1 MLGTKY
7 HTYIRCDWI
16 FKVRRNVQTL
26 FKSQYAHT
34 IVEVKSVTE
43 KQYEVVENRIPYY
56 NEKIVEVP
64 VEIEKII

>member
-1 MLGTKY
+1 MVETDRVVEK
-7 HTYIRCDWI
+7 
-16 FKVRRNVQTL
+16 L
-26 FKSQYAHT
+26 F
-34 IVEVKSVTE
+34 TE